1 MSASNTYIMKSFFS
15 QDIVCSQSADVVNE
29 VSEK

>member
-15 QDIVCSQSADVVNE
+15 QDIVCSQSAEGVNE
-29 VSEK
+29 VRQK